1 MKTESAG
8 KTERIGVFMA
18 ETVWSLLPPVITI
31 ILALATKEVYMSLAI
46 GIFIGAF
53 MFAGFSFTGAIDTMF
68 AIMSD
73 KIGSNVYI
81 LVFWCFWESWSL
93 RSRSPALR
101 RHMVIMQRVRS
112 REREALFSLR

>member
-1 MKTESAG
+1 MVAPAACDYYHSG
-8 KTERIGVFMA
+8 VSDERSVHVPCHRYF
-18 ETVWSLLPPVITI
+18 
-31 ILALATKEVYMSLAI
+31 Y
-46 GIFIGAF
+46 GAF
-53 MFAGFSFTGAIDTMF
+53 IFAGFSFLGAIDTMF

-81 LVFWCFWESWSL
+81 LVFLVLLGIMVAAIQKS
-93 RSRSPALR
+93 ALR

>member
-53 MFAGFSFTGAIDTMF
+53 MFAGFSFLGAIDTMF

-73 KIGSNVYI
+73 KIGSNV
-81 LVFWCFWESWSL
+81 WESWSL

>member
-53 MFAGFSFTGAIDTMF
+53 MFAGFSFLGAIDTMF

-73 KIGSNVYI
+73 KIGSNS
-81 LVFWCFWESWSL
+81 WCFWESWSL